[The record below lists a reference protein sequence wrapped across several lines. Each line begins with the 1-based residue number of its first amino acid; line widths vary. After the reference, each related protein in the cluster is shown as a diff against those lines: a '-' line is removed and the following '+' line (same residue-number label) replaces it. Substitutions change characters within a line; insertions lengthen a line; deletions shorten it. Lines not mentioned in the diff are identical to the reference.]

1 MAAHVDHVRDL
12 LHPPETVL
20 DLRRSLDFS
29 RSDRYGSPARG
40 SNGADVP
47 AAGLRSSLQWEPG
60 SLRASGGTPAPAPKA
75 GFGSAASN
83 IRQASAFD
91 GLPDASASPAALRH
105 ASALDLAA
113 LRRLEARLASCEAS
127 AGGGSEALARV
138 RALESRSAAA
148 DVAHGQRADALAQRV
163 GALGSALARAEA
175 VNGALTARLGEA
187 EAAAARVERA
197 AAETGR
203 RVAALELEAAA
214 ARAAA
219 AAAETHARD
228 AARNASK
235 AAAAALA
242 AAQPREAQHDAAWA
256 VQALRELSDDVA
268 ALSERAA
275 GDTERLEAGL
285 AQLATRL
292 SGCAERAAAAERT
305 ASTLEAVMRVEV
317 QARVA
322 ADEAIMLRVDAA
334 AAGVGGTPLST
345 PTGARVSVPGGW
357 SSSGTA
363 AAAPGLEARVA
374 AGEAAL
380 RRELEMSREEAAEAL
395 RENIAAV
402 RAACDPRAA
411 VDAAAAASAGVA
423 GLNLRVARVERA
435 AEAASAEAAAAAA
448 AASAA
453 ASAAQSAAAASA
465 AVAPSPGALTPRS
478 ARESRERLPRAAS
491 PAPVPDS
498 DEEGSSALDPV
509 PSPRA
514 SDVADLLLP
523 ALTGRVDALEASL
536 AAHERTASVAASALA
551 ATSDL
556 AGAAASAAEAAC
568 ARVNTVEAVA
578 EALALRID
586 EVGAAAA
593 MALATRREDA
603 ASQQAHATP
612 ALEELA
618 GRCDA
623 VGATAAAALARADAA
638 AAAAAVT
645 AAAVRTLQA
654 TPPAPPPAAAAPA
667 TEPGVLKRLSAVETA
682 VEELWRDMAQQDSIN
697 REMAAE
703 LDEHAAALG
712 VAPPPPQQQ

>member
-29 RSDRYGSPARG
+29 RFGSPARG

-60 SLRASGGTPAPAPKA
+60 SLRPSGGTPAPAPKPS
-75 GFGSAASN
+75 FGNAASKV
-83 IRQASAFD
+83 RESYD

-127 AGGGSEALARV
+127 AGGGSEALARI
-138 RALESRSAAA
+138 RALESRAAAA

-175 VNGALTARLGEA
+175 VNGALNARLGEA

-203 RVAALELEAAA
+203 RMAALELEAAA

-235 AAAAALA
+235 AATAALTA
-242 AAQPREAQHDAAWA
+242 SQPREAQHDAAWA
-256 VQALRELSDDVA
+256 AAALRELSDDVA
-268 ALSERAA
+268 ALAERAA

-292 SGCAERAAAAERT
+292 SGCAERAASAERT

-322 ADEAIMLRVDAA
+322 ADDAIMLRFDAA

-357 SSSGTA
+357 SSSGTT

-423 GLNLRVARVERA
+423 GLNLRVARAERS
-435 AEAASAEAAAAAA
+435 AEAATVEAAAAAA

-453 ASAAQSAAAASA
+453 ASAAQSAAAAAASA
-465 AVAPSPGALTPRS
+465 AVLSSPGGALTPRS
-478 ARESRERLPRAAS
+478 ARESRERLPRPAS

-523 ALTGRVDALEASL
+523 ALTGRVDALEAAL
-536 AAHERTASVAASALA
+536 VAHERTASVAASALA

-556 AGAAASAAEAAC
+556 AAAAASAAEAAC
-568 ARVNTVEAVA
+568 ARVNAVEAAA

-593 MALATRREDA
+593 MALATRREDTA
-603 ASQQAHATP
+603 HATPAHATP

-618 GRCDA
+618 GRCDV

-654 TPPAPPPAAAAPA
+654 TPPAPQPPGVAPA
-667 TEPGVLKRLSAVETA
+667 TEPGVLKRLTAVETA

-712 VAPPPPQQQ
+712 VAAAPPQQQ